1 MVLNKEVS
9 KNSEAKSN
17 FLSWFFEKIKNLV
30 SKNNDDLAASLS
42 AKDLYSKLEKIME
55 KDNIDKHSLQWAK
68 LLIDNWLWLHVVSI
82 IREFPADIHDEIVDL
97 LLLKHQGYLLT
108 GANNN
113 MVEDFKVD
121 NEKTLHKL
129 YYTQQWSN
137 FRGEEMRFD
146 PTNENRQD
154 IPNEITW
161 LKEFEWNSIVRWLII
176 EYLEKQTDWY
186 LKFLFKRAKVK
197 NFRDLLTKEELEKYK
212 GFLARLDNLE

>member
-1 MVLNKEVS
+1 MVSNKEVS
-9 KNSEAKSN
+9 KNSEAKWN

-30 SKNNDDLAASLS
+30 KKNNDDLSVSLS
-42 AKDLYSKLEKIME
+42 AKELYSKLEKFME

-68 LLIDNWLWLHVVSI
+68 LLIDNWFWLHVVAT

-129 YYTQQWSN
+129 YYTQQWNN
-137 FRGEEMRFD
+137 FRGEKMRFD